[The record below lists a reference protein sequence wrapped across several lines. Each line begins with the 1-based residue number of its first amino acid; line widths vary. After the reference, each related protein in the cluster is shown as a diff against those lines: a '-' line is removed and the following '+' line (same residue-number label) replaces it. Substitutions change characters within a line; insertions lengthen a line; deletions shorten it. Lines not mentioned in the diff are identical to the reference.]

1 MNWTRLRNLFLIAA
15 LSTAIAQLATEFGQI
30 TGIES
35 FELNTLDLR
44 QRTASEQLKI
54 TRGSTEVVLVF
65 FDEEAVDDWPYLSPF
80 PRRHLATLVN
90 GIAAAGAKTI
100 GLDVFLADRYEELN
114 EWDGGDDLLREAI
127 ENAGNVVLVA
137 DLQIV
142 DGQPVLIEPDPFFA
156 DVAADVAAAD
166 LPTPFET
173 IRDGT
178 LAVRSRGGMEPSF
191 ALSLWAQ
198 SRGVNL
204 EPVLE
209 EAAVSGRFDLAP
221 FSGTMDAIQDNGP
234 TVSFPLRFI
243 GPPSHLISED
253 FEVGTFQA
261 MSSSTVEQMA
271 IFPSALEA
279 FFRDKIVLLGT
290 GFHESDQFRTPY
302 YGAAIRDVVGPD
314 VELPDE
320 DALFDWMY
328 GVEIHANAIQ
338 DMIDGKMLRPLS
350 ATGSWVLLFVT
361 ALLAGG
367 IVFLTSPTWGA
378 VASVA
383 GTGAL
388 YFSQLVMYTEGLG
401 SIAPYLWVPIVPT
414 VSALWLS
421 YLGSTAF
428 VAIIEGK
435 EKRYIRSAFGKYV
448 SPAVVKDIASNPD
461 ALKLGGQKRSISV
474 FFSDLAG
481 FTTMS
486 ERMTPEDL
494 IAHLNEYLTE
504 MTEVVMSEEGTL
516 DKYIG
521 DAIMAFWNAPI
532 DLEDHADRAMRCA
545 VMTQRKMNELN
556 ARWREN
562 DPDAEELV
570 VRIGINTGDVVVGNV
585 GGENRFDYSAI
596 GDAVNLGARLEPA
609 NKDYDTLTMVS
620 QFTVDACTRE
630 AFRLRELD
638 FIAVKGKVEP
648 VPVYELIEMAGAEL
662 APHKEETLTHYDA
675 GMVAYKHMD
684 WELAS
689 TYFEAALA
697 ADATDG
703 PSKVYLERSRENIA
717 DPPPA
722 DWDFVVR
729 RTVK

>member
-1 MNWTRLRNLFLIAA
+1 MKWTRLRNLLLIAA
-15 LSTAIAQLATEFGQI
+15 LATAMAQLATDFGQI

-44 QRTASEQLKI
+44 QRTAAEQLKI
-54 TRGSTEVVLVF
+54 TRGGTEVVLVF
-65 FDEEAVDDWPYLSPF
+65 FDEEAVMEWPYLSPF
-80 PRRHLATLVN
+80 PRRHLATLIN
-90 GIAAAGAKTI
+90 GIAAAGARSI
-100 GLDVFLADRYEELN
+100 GLDVFLADRYPQLN
-114 EWDGGDDLLREAI
+114 DWDGGDDLLREAI
-127 ENAGNVVLVA
+127 ANAGNVVLVA

-156 DVAADVAAAD
+156 DVAADIAAAD

-178 LAVRSRGGMEPSF
+178 LAVRSRGGLEPSF
-191 ALSLWAQ
+191 ALALWAH
-198 SRGVNL
+198 SRGIDL
-204 EPVLE
+204 DPLLE
-209 EAAVSGRFDLAP
+209 EAAVSTRFDLGV
-221 FSGTMDAIQDNGP
+221 FSGNLDAIDDNGP
-234 TVSFPLRFI
+234 TLSFPLRFI
-243 GPPSHLISED
+243 GPPSNLMSGDI
-253 FEVGTFQA
+253 EVGTFQA
-261 MSSSTVEQMA
+261 MSSSTVEQLA
-271 IFPSALEA
+271 IFPAALES
-279 FFRDKIVLLGT
+279 FFRDKIVLMGS

-302 YGAAIRDVVGPD
+302 YGAALRDVVGPD

-338 DMIDGKMLRPLS
+338 NMIDAKMIRPLS
-350 ATGSWVLLFVT
+350 VAGTWTLLFVA

-367 IVFLTSPTWGA
+367 MVFLTTPAWGA
-378 VASVA
+378 IAA
-383 GTGAL
+383 LGATGAL
-388 YFSQLVMYTEGLG
+388 YFSQLVMYAEGFG
-401 SIAPYLWVPIVPT
+401 SIEPYLWVPIIPT
-414 VSALWLS
+414 AVALWIS

-448 SPAVVKDIASNPD
+448 SPAVVKDIADNPD

-486 ERMTPEDL
+486 ERMTPEAL

-521 DAIMAFWNAPI
+521 DAIMAFWNAPT

-556 ARWREN
+556 ARWRAD
-562 DPDAEELV
+562 DPEAEDLV

-620 QFTVDACTRE
+620 QFTVDACNRE

-648 VPVYELIEMAGAEL
+648 VPVYELVEMAGAEL
-662 APHKEETLTHYDA
+662 PPHREEVLAHYEA
-675 GMVAYKHMD
+675 GMKAYKHMD

-689 TYFEAALA
+689 TYFEAALE
-697 ADATDG
+697 ADPEDG
-703 PSKVYLERSRENIA
+703 PSKVYLVRSRENIA

>member
-1 MNWTRLRNLFLIAA
+1 MTWPRFRNLLLISA
-15 LSTAIAQLATEFGQI
+15 LATAIAQLATEFGPI

-44 QRTASEQLKI
+44 QRTASEQLKL
-54 TRGSTEVVLVF
+54 TPAGTEIVLVF
-65 FDEEAVDDWPYLSPF
+65 FDEESVLEWPYLSPF

-90 GIAAAGAKTI
+90 AVAAAGAGTI
-100 GLDVFLADRYEELN
+100 GLDVFLADRYPQLN
-114 EWDGGDDLLREAI
+114 EWDGGDDLLRDAI
-127 ENAGNVVLVA
+127 EQAGNVILVA

-166 LPTPFET
+166 VPTPFMT
-173 IRDGT
+173 VRDGT
-178 LAVRSRGGMEPSF
+178 IAVRSRGGLEPSF
-191 ALSLWAQ
+191 ALALWAH
-198 SRGVNL
+198 SRGIDLGPLL
-204 EPVLE
+204 ED
-209 EAAVSGRFDLAP
+209 AAVSARIDLDIFAGS
-221 FSGTMDAIQDNGP
+221 FDAIHDDGP
-234 TVSFPLRFI
+234 TISFPLRFI
-243 GPPSHLISED
+243 GPPSHLISGD
-253 FEVGTFQA
+253 FEVGTFPA

-271 IFPSALEA
+271 LFPAALEM

-302 YGAAIRDVVGPD
+302 YDASIRDAVGPD
-314 VELPDE
+314 VALPDE
-320 DALFDWMY
+320 EARFDWMY
-328 GVEIHANAIQ
+328 GVELHAHAIQ
-338 DMIDGKMLRPLS
+338 NMLDAEMLRPLS
-350 ATGSWVLLFVT
+350 ITGTWILLFVA
-361 ALLAGG
+361 ALTSGG
-367 IVFLTSPTWGA
+367 MVFLTSPAWGVLA
-378 VASVA
+378 ALGTTA
-383 GTGAL
+383 GL
-388 YFSQLVMYTEGLG
+388 YFSQMVMYAEGLG
-401 SIAPYLWVPIVPT
+401 SIEPYLWVPIIPT
-414 VSALWLS
+414 AVALWLS

-448 SPAVVKDIASNPD
+448 SPAVVGEIARNPD
-461 ALKLGGQKRSISV
+461 ALKLGGQKRTISI

-481 FTTMS
+481 FTSMS

-504 MTEVVMSEEGTL
+504 MTEMIMIEEGTL

-521 DAIMAFWNAPI
+521 DAIMAFWNAPT

-545 VMTQRKMNELN
+545 VMSQRKMRELN
-556 ARWREN
+556 ERWRAE
-562 DPDAEELV
+562 DPDAEELL

-596 GDAVNLGARLEPA
+596 GDAVNLAARLEPA
-609 NKDYDTLTMVS
+609 NKDYNTLTMVS
-620 QFTVDACTRE
+620 QFTVDACNRS

-638 FIAVKGKVEP
+638 FIAVKGKIEP
-648 VPVYELIEMAGAEL
+648 VSVYELVEMAGVSL
-662 APHKEETLTHYDA
+662 APNQEEAHAHYKK
-675 GMVAYKHMD
+675 GMEAYKDMD
-684 WELAS
+684 WKLAL
-689 TYFEAALA
+689 TYFEAAVEV
-697 ADATDG
+697 DPKDG
-703 PSKVYLERSRENIA
+703 PSEVYLKRSKKNIA